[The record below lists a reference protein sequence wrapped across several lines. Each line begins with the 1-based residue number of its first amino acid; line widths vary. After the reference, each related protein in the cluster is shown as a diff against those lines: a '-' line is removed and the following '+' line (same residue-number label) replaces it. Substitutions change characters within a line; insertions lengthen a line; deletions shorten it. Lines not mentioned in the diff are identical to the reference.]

1 MENMQEYLEKRLIE
15 AVQHHAAGQVDI
27 VYDSAECALPMRFND
42 YKGESIEQT
51 IDGFI
56 HTAVDFFVET
66 DMQTDGLIS
75 FNKDKILELTRE
87 LVKTDK
93 VTQAFCAQCALLLR
107 GYQIGARSYGRVSTS
122 LNHIVREN

>member
-1 MENMQEYLEKRLIE
+1 MDNMQEYLEKRLIE

-27 VYDSAECALPMRFND
+27 VYDSEECDLPMRFND

-56 HTAVDFFVET
+56 HTAVDFFVEN

-87 LVKTDK
+87 LVKNDK

-107 GYQIGARSYGRVSTS
+107 GYQVGGRSFNRIDRS
-122 LNHIVREN
+122 LSHIVQEY